1 MPQKTA
7 LYEYHKELKA
17 RLVDFAGWDMPI
29 QYNSILKEHESVREN
44 CGLFDCSHMG
54 QFFVSGADAQT
65 FIGQLITNSLDRI
78 KVGKAIYSPMLYD
91 NGTFVDDLI
100 VYWLADQS
108 FMLVVNASNID
119 KDFAWMQGVIDKF
132 KFEVELKDRSSEL
145 SLLAI
150 QGPTSPDLINAH
162 LNGVFDE
169 LGSFEFKEID
179 FDGVDAWCCRTGY
192 TGEKGVEVIL
202 PNEKAIA
209 LMKTFVDAGAAPCGL
224 GARDTLRLE
233 KGYSLYG
240 NEIDDAHDP
249 FTAGLKW
256 TVDMSKSDFVGKGPL
271 EAILKDGGPQ
281 KLVGYKVDGRALAR
295 HGAKVLNSEDQEIGV
310 VTSGAFSPTLKQG
323 IGLAYIHSDHQEDY
337 IFLEV
342 RNKKIEAKIHSRSF
356 V

>member
-7 LYEYHKELKA
+7 IYEYHKELNA
-17 RLVDFAGWDMPI
+17 RLVDFAGWEMPI
-29 QYNSILKEHESVREN
+29 QYQSILKEHESVREN

-54 QFFVSGADAQT
+54 QFFVEGPDAQK
-65 FIGQLITNSLDRI
+65 FIEQLITNSLSKI

-100 VYWLADQS
+100 VYWLADQC

-119 KDFAWMQGVIDKF
+119 KDFSWLEGVISKYEFD
-132 KFEVELKDRSSEL
+132 VQLKDRSSEL

-150 QGPTSPDLINAH
+150 QGPKAPDLLNAH
-162 LNGVFDE
+162 LDGIFDQ
-169 LGSFEFKEID
+169 LDSFEFKTID
-179 FDGVDAWCCRTGY
+179 VDGSQAWCCRTGY

-202 PNEKAIA
+202 PNDKAVA
-209 LMKTFVDAGAAPCGL
+209 LMKVFVEAGAAPCGL

-256 TVDMSKSDFVGKGPL
+256 TVDMNKADFVGKTAL
-271 EAILKDGGPQ
+271 EAVLKEGSPQ
-281 KLVGYKVDGRALAR
+281 VLVGYKVGGRALAR
-295 HGAKVLNSEDQEIGV
+295 HGAKVFNAQDQEIGV

-323 IGLAYIHSDHQEDY
+323 IGLAYIHSNHQEDHIY
-337 IFLEV
+337 LNV
-342 RNKKIEAKIHSRSF
+342 RNKKIEAKIHPRTF